1 VPAAVRPAVAQ
12 ALAVGWA
19 SHRKAARSNFAG
31 LLRVEGE
38 KNRAPRQAAGSHPPE
53 RCAEA
58 LGARILPGVSHP
70 NIAHWDD
77 VEEHDHEEG
86 SIHSAWRYLG
96 DATGTVGVGVNRIRV
111 HPGCRSTPLHSHGDH
126 EEIFF
131 VLGGSGLSW
140 QRTERGDDV
149 ICEVGPGTC
158 LVQLAA
164 GPAHTLVAGR
174 DGLDV
179 LAYGNARRSGA
190 GSYDSFPRIEKFGIG
205 PSLFDVDLTHQWE
218 LEGALPDPDLPE
230 PGERPPN
237 VVRLED
243 VEPELL
249 DRGEFGDSSRELG
262 TAAGSLET
270 GLNHSDI
277 SPGKLNCPVHC
288 HASEEEVFIVLEG
301 DGVCILGEEEHP
313 VRAGSVVARPPRTRV
328 GHAFRAGADGMK
340 LLAYGTRE
348 PNDIAWYPRSKKVY
362 FRGVGLMT
370 RLPELDYWDGE

>member
-1 VPAAVRPAVAQ
+1 
-12 ALAVGWA
+12 L
-19 SHRKAARSNFAG
+19 
-31 LLRVEGE
+31 
-38 KNRAPRQAAGSHPPE
+38 
-53 RCAEA
+53 
-58 LGARILPGVSHP
+58 
-70 NIAHWDD
+70 
-77 VEEHDHEEG
+77 
-86 SIHSAWRYLG
+86 
-96 DATGTVGVGVNRIRV
+96 
-111 HPGCRSTPLHSHGDH
+111 
-126 EEIFF
+126 
-131 VLGGSGLSW
+131 GLSW
-140 QRTERGDDV
+140 QRTEQGEDV
-149 ICEVGPGTC
+149 VCEVGPGTC
-158 LVQLAA
+158 LVHLAT
-164 GPAHTLVAGR
+164 GPAHTLVAGP

-179 LAYGNARRSGA
+179 LAYGNGRRSGA
-190 GSYDSFPRIEKFGIG
+190 GGYDWFPRIEKVGMG

-218 LEGALPDPDLPE
+218 LEGALPEPELSE

-262 TAAGSLET
+262 AAAGSVET

-277 SPGKLNCPVHC
+277 PPGKLNCPVHC
-288 HASEEEVFIVLEG
+288 HASEEEVFVVLEG
-301 DGVCILGEEEHP
+301 DGICILGEEDHP

-328 GHAFRAGADGMK
+328 GHAFRAGTGGMK